1 MSPSAPVYMI
11 LLHIH
16 VAVCVMLAQWVSVE
30 QLQSAESHDVAL
42 VVVRKVLRNMQARVG
57 AIRLWEMVTSK
68 KIQLYTLQGTL
79 NAGTKVSFLF

>member
-1 MSPSAPVYMI
+1 
-11 LLHIH
+11 
-16 VAVCVMLAQWVSVE
+16 
-30 QLQSAESHDVAL
+30 
-42 VVVRKVLRNMQARVG
+42 MQARVG